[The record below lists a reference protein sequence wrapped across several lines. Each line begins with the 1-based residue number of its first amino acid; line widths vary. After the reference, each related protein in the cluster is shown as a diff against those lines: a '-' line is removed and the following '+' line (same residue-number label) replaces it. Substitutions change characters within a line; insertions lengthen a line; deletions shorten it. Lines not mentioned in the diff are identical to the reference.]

1 VICGA
6 GLRRA
11 RSAGHRRS
19 VPSAKRYRLRYPAGQ
34 IRRARVILLQVEH
47 NADGLLADPP
57 DQLRPFIRD
66 GRITAVP
73 AKRDRRRL
81 LLDQVAQAFEP
92 GRKYSEAAVD
102 EVLKAIFD
110 DHCAL
115 RRYLVDEAFMSRNA
129 AGLYWRAGG
138 TVT

>member
-1 VICGA
+1 M
-6 GLRRA
+6 
-11 RSAGHRRS
+11 S
-19 VPSAKRYRLRYPAGQ
+19 
-34 IRRARVILLQVEH
+34 H
-47 NADGLLADPP
+47 NAVDGLLADPP
-57 DQLRPFIRD
+57 DQLRAFIRD

-73 AKRDRRRL
+73 AKRTRRRL

-102 EVLKAIFD
+102 EILKTIFD

-129 AGLYWRAGG
+129 VGVYWRAGG
-138 TVT
+138 TVS

>member
-1 VICGA
+1 MG
-6 GLRRA
+6 
-11 RSAGHRRS
+11 
-19 VPSAKRYRLRYPAGQ
+19 Y
-34 IRRARVILLQVEH
+34 

-57 DQLRPFIRD
+57 EALRAFVRD
-66 GRITAVP
+66 GRIIAVP
-73 AKRDRRRL
+73 AKRPRRRL

-92 GRKYSEAAVD
+92 GRKYPEAAVD

-129 AGLYWRAGG
+129 AGLYWRWRAWRPPSTSRGQLVPPHSPG
-138 TVT
+138 QLTPTCLRDIR